1 MFEEELMKQRPF
13 VAQCTGM
20 VVGSMWESLLVFREI
35 PRFNDPRPST
45 AFWSLRLWSRSR

>member
-20 VVGSMWESLLVFREI
+20 VVGSMGESLLVF
-35 PRFNDPRPST
+35 
-45 AFWSLRLWSRSR
+45 